1 MGEGETMRAYCSL
14 FVDAGYLM
22 AAASTRVSG
31 TSLRSATD
39 MDVSG
44 LLDDVADFVQADSG
58 LPLLRIH
65 WYDAGTKAGTPD
77 QRQREIA
84 ELPRV
89 KVRLGRLGHNGE
101 QKGVDLK
108 LALDLIAQSRNRVAE
123 VIYLISGDDDLS
135 EAVEAAQELG
145 VQVVG
150 LVVPDESGEAIAV
163 SRHLRQTVDRVMLID
178 GGVIDERVKRPLL
191 SADGNPPPA
200 NPSLASVPPVPA
212 PIPSQP
218 LSSSRPTPLMM
229 VPMRPIGAS
238 VLRLPVPPRSVPAYA
253 TSTGSGGSWL
263 TPVDEGEMEDTIR
276 FVVEKV
282 VQNLWRTAG
291 PGLREELDR
300 GRPNIPAEIDRT
312 LLNDLSNKL
321 GIYDL
326 PQPARFALRDAF
338 WDAVE
343 RQ

>member
-1 MGEGETMRAYCSL
+1 VRAYCSL

-44 LLDDVADFVQADSG
+44 LLDDLQEFVQADSG

-89 KVRLGRLGHNGE
+89 KLRLGRLGHNGE

-150 LVVPDESGEAIAV
+150 LVVPDEAGDAIAV
-163 SRHLRQTVDRVMLID
+163 SRHLRQTVDRMVTID
-178 GGVIDERVKRPLL
+178 GTVIDERVKRPLL
-191 SADGNPPPA
+191 AADGTPP
-200 NPSLASVPPVPA
+200 LASVPPAPA
-212 PIPSQP
+212 IPSQSIP
-218 LSSSRPTPLMM
+218 ANRPTPLVM

-253 TSTGSGGSWL
+253 TSTGGGGSWL
-263 TPVDEGEMEDTIR
+263 AAPVDEREMEEAVR

-291 PGLREELDR
+291 SGLTDELDR

-321 GIYDL
+321 GVYDL

-338 WDAVE
+338 WDAVA

>member
-1 MGEGETMRAYCSL
+1 MRAYCSL

-22 AAASTRVSG
+22 AAASTRVTG

-39 MDVSG
+39 MDVPG
-44 LLDDVADFVQADSG
+44 LLEDVAAQVQVDCG

-145 VQVVG
+145 VQVIG
-150 LVVPDESGEAIAV
+150 LVVPDEAGEAIAV
-163 SRHLRQTVDRVMLID
+163 SRHLRQTLDRMVYID
-178 GGVIDERVKRPLL
+178 GVTIDERVKR
-191 SADGNPPPA
+191 A
-200 NPSLASVPPVPA
+200 VVPA
-212 PIPSQP
+212 AAVAPLAALPTPTVGIPAQSP
-218 LSSSRPTPLMM
+218 PRPTPLMLTP
-229 VPMRPIGAS
+229 VRPAGAA
-238 VLRLPVPPRSVPAYA
+238 VLRLPVPPRSVPAYP
-253 TSTGSGGSWL
+253 TSTTSAAH
-263 TPVDEGEMEDTIR
+263 VADEGALEDAIR
-276 FVVEKV
+276 FVVDKV
-282 VQNLWRTAG
+282 VQSLWRTAG
-291 PGLREELDR
+291 PGLREELDH

-321 GIYDL
+321 GNYDL
-326 PQPARFALRDAF
+326 SQPARFALRDAF
-338 WDAVE
+338 WESVD

>member
-1 MGEGETMRAYCSL
+1 MRAYCSL
-14 FVDAGYLM
+14 FIDAGYLM
-22 AAASTRVSG
+22 AAASTRIAG

-39 MDVSG
+39 MDVPG
-44 LLDDVADFVQADSG
+44 LLDDVAAQVQADCG

-145 VQVVG
+145 VQVIAV
-150 LVVPDESGEAIAV
+150 VVPDEAGEPIAV
-163 SRHLRQTVDRVMLID
+163 SRHLRQTVDRMVHI
-178 GGVIDERVKRPLL
+178 GGAVIDKRVKRPAV
-191 SADGNPPPA
+191 SAAGMTPLTALPRPPA
-200 NPSLASVPPVPA
+200 ANPNQPVPG
-212 PIPSQP
+212 P
-218 LSSSRPTPLMM
+218 RPTPLM
-229 VPMRPIGAS
+229 VSPVRPMGAS

-253 TSTGSGGSWL
+253 TSTGGGGHW
-263 TPVDEGEMEDTIR
+263 PGAVVDEGVMDDAIR
-276 FVVEKV
+276 FVVDNLA
-282 VQNLWRTAG
+282 QSLWRTAG
-291 PGLREELDR
+291 PGLREELER

-338 WDAVE
+338 WECVD

>member
-1 MGEGETMRAYCSL
+1 MRAYCSL
-14 FVDAGYLM
+14 FIDAGYLM
-22 AAASTRVSG
+22 AAVSTRVTG

-39 MDVSG
+39 MDVPG
-44 LLDDVADFVQADSG
+44 LLEDVAAQVQADCG

-77 QRQREIA
+77 LRQREIA

-145 VQVVG
+145 VQVIG
-150 LVVPDESGEAIAV
+150 LVVPDEAGEAIAV
-163 SRHLRQTVDRVMLID
+163 SRHLRQTLDRTVHID
-178 GGVIDERVKRPLL
+178 GATIDERVKRAMVLL
-191 SADGNPPPA
+191 TALPTPTA
-200 NPSLASVPPVPA
+200 A
-212 PIPSQP
+212 IPSQP
-218 LSSSRPTPLMM
+218 ASRPTPLL
-229 VPMRPIGAS
+229 VTPTRPAGAA
-238 VLRLPVPPRSVPAYA
+238 VLRLPVPPRSVPAYV
-253 TSTGSGGSWL
+253 TSTGSGGSW
-263 TPVDEGEMEDTIR
+263 PDEGPLEDAVR
-276 FVVEKV
+276 FVVDKV

-291 PGLREELDR
+291 PGLREELGR
-300 GRPNIPAEIDRT
+300 GRPNVPADIDRT

-321 GIYDL
+321 GNYDL
-326 PQPARFALRDAF
+326 SQPARFALRDAF
-338 WDAVE
+338 WDSVD

>member
-1 MGEGETMRAYCSL
+1 VRAYCSL

-39 MDVSG
+39 MDVPA
-44 LLDDVADFVQADSG
+44 LLDDLQEFVEADSG

-150 LVVPDESGEAIAV
+150 LVVPDEAGEPIAV
-163 SRHLRQTVDRVMLID
+163 SRHLRQTLDRLVHID
-178 GGVIDERVKRPLL
+178 GAVIDDRVKRPLVAADGSTPL
-191 SADGNPPPA
+191 SAVPTPA
-200 NPSLASVPPVPA
+200 T
-212 PIPSQP
+212 IPSQQSLP
-218 LSSSRPTPLMM
+218 RPTPLMM
-229 VPMRPIGAS
+229 VPMRPAGAA
-238 VLRLPVPPRSVPAYA
+238 VLRLPVPPRSVPTYA
-253 TSTGSGGSWL
+253 TSTGSGGSWAGA
-263 TPVDEGEMEDTIR
+263 PVDEGEMDDAIR
-276 FVVEKV
+276 FVVDQV
-282 VQNLWRTAG
+282 LQNLWRTAG

>member
-1 MGEGETMRAYCSL
+1 L

-22 AAASTRVSG
+22 AAASTRVTG

-44 LLDDVADFVQADSG
+44 LLDDLQAFVQGDSG

-108 LALDLIAQSRNRVAE
+108 LALDLIAHSRNRVAE

-150 LVVPDESGEAIAV
+150 LVVPDEAGEAIAV
-163 SRHLRQTVDRVMLID
+163 SRHLRQTVDRMVTID
-178 GGVIDERVKRPLL
+178 GAVIDERVKRPLL
-191 SADGNPPPA
+191 AADGAPPL
-200 NPSLASVPPVPA
+200 SSVPPTPA
-212 PIPSQP
+212 AIPSQ
-218 LSSSRPTPLMM
+218 SVAATRPTPLVM
-229 VPMRPIGAS
+229 VPMRPIGAA

-253 TSTGSGGSWL
+253 TSTGNGGSWFGA
-263 TPVDEGEMEDTIR
+263 PVGEAEMDEAVR

-291 PGLREELDR
+291 PGLTDELDR

-321 GIYDL
+321 GIFDL